1 MKLKSFKAKNVFGYM
16 NFDINF
22 NDDLTLLYGINGSG
36 KTTALKL
43 IQAIL
48 TPSFKD
54 FHAIKFDELK
64 LSFIDNNKEDSKTIR
79 IEIKK
84 DSLIELKIF
93 ISNKKEYD
101 LSIPLLKDEELNYIL
116 EKDDSYFNEFL
127 IDNRQEKLIQ
137 FLTNINQPLFLGL
150 DRRNIDDNND
160 INYERDVLK
169 RRVIINDNGR
179 KRAIIQ
185 RNRFIKGSLGI
196 SLMQSEFLVQDTYK
210 RIRILED
217 EQRDKLRDELL
228 MTSFDYIDID
238 DLSFHELKNP
248 DYLSKIIKRKKEII
262 QNISNLGTNAKELLK
277 KTDSFFQKLEELKDK
292 SKDSNDD
299 ISSSIDIELITNK
312 VQIDRME
319 KLIKTIDEHKSTVDK
334 YFEPINKF
342 LNVINKFFEKS
353 DKTLEIDTVGHI
365 KIIKPNAEKDSI
377 ETLSSGER
385 QLIIIFIHLIFEKKG
400 SKVFIIDEP
409 ELSLHV
415 QWQSI
420 FTDEITNISPKTQF
434 ILATHSPEIIAG
446 YETKTSSVRSKIDDT
461 K

>member
-22 NDDLTLLYGINGSG
+22 NDDITLLYGINGSG

-54 FHAIKFDELK
+54 FHAIEFDELK
-64 LSFIDNNKEDSKTIR
+64 LAFVDNYKQDSKTIR

-84 DSLIELKIF
+84 DSTIELKIF
-93 ISNKKEYD
+93 ISNKKEYE
-101 LSIPLLKDEELNYIL
+101 LSIPLLKGEELNYIL
-116 EKDDSYFNEFL
+116 EKDDNYFNEFL
-127 IDNRQEKLIQ
+127 IDNRQEELIH

-150 DRRNIDDNND
+150 DRRNTDDDSD
-160 INYERDVLK
+160 INYERDILK

-217 EQRDKLRDELL
+217 RQRDKLRDELL

-238 DLSFHELKNP
+238 GISFHELKRP
-248 DYLSKIIKRKKEII
+248 DYLSKIIQRKEEII

-277 KTDSFFQKLEELKDK
+277 KTDNFFQKLEELKEKSEK
-292 SKDSNDD
+292 SKDDT
-299 ISSSIDIELITNK
+299 SSSIDIELITNK

-334 YFEPINKF
+334 YFEPINNF
-342 LNVINKFFEKS
+342 LYNVPR
-353 DKTLEIDTVGHI
+353 KT
-365 KIIKPNAEKDSI
+365 N
-377 ETLSSGER
+377 
-385 QLIIIFIHLIFEKKG
+385 HLIK
-400 SKVFIIDEP
+400 
-409 ELSLHV
+409 
-415 QWQSI
+415 
-420 FTDEITNISPKTQF
+420 
-434 ILATHSPEIIAG
+434 HS
-446 YETKTSSVRSKIDDT
+446 YFK
-461 K
+461 